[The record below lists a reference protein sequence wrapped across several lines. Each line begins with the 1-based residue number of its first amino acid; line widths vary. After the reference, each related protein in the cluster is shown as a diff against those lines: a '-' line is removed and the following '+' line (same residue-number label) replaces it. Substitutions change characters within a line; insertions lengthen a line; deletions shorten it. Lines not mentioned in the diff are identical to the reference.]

1 MAPRPPI
8 SNRPLP
14 QVRGTPMNPG
24 ALTTQ
29 LTTHGTAVASS
40 IETQTMSNP
49 GQHVQVQRA
58 LPSNNGSRP
67 STPPS
72 SANST
77 AITDV
82 AEQMRSIMESLER
95 QPPTA
100 ENRAQAAIMARN
112 LAELREKMDAAAS
125 AAQPRLSADAP
136 EFTPSP
142 SQERGRQGAPSA
154 GNERGAVG
162 GGNPLNQGEMVVPT
176 FTFTSESPGQ
186 PQQQYTQEEVR
197 TQIAAIYGSSAQNN
211 VSQLPVVNGS
221 AMASFHGHMEPI
233 TINPVTGRPRTPL
246 SHLTA
251 ISNNARRRSQERAE
265 REAAVSQAQL
275 DQIIQ
280 QNLAQE
286 QQMQQAQQLQQAQQA
301 QQVQAQQMQAQQF
314 QQAQQAQQAQAEA
327 QAQAQQAQAQQ
338 LQQAQAQ
345 ALQAY
350 QARQAHQ
357 GQQPPQPLQMPQP
370 HHQPHHFQGQQP
382 SNGQIFNQIQQNL
395 QFAPQQPQQQ
405 YPFSMNDI
413 SYGQSN
419 HSHMHPQQQMG
430 NDLAFNNK
438 QDFSQGPPV
447 GPFIPQNY
455 EYPSMGQ
462 FSAQPATQQHQNI
475 PFNNVNPLPAQPET
489 QNGVP
494 LTHTADAPIPTG
506 PNNDNV
512 TTNPTMM
519 TKFTDTPS
527 QIHSRPAV
535 DGSSDD
541 VAGYFPSAYELTG
554 KWHTLSATMRTPP
567 PQMVQQQNGG
577 DPDNEGSGPSNG
589 ANSGMTGNGNGNGNG
604 NGSMS
609 LPTAKSPRN
618 GAIADVNGNGNGN
631 GGTTLSIAKRTYD
644 QNGKTHSRGPSQDN
658 STTHKN
664 GNTRAQSASH
674 TWRSHT
680 HTISGDFT
688 TLRRNAG
695 HLDLLGSPAF
705 PVSASEYAG
714 LRADTLAEKQAR
726 LTAQLGEM
734 MKMKKEQQRVGE
746 AMMGKALYG
755 YSAVLAEKEDVW
767 SVNGSTGAGYPSV
780 AEMKREHA
788 LAVSETGSS
797 PGRFFPRPK
806 GMVASVQQGYMEV
819 REPDLVLTNMP
830 REDWSVKSVERARA
844 WHYEHAWGEIVAKA
858 SKEAAQKVNQIPTND
873 SEWLVGRG
881 LLDRLV

>member
-8 SNRPLP
+8 STRPLP

-29 LTTHGTAVASS
+29 LNTQGTAVASS
-40 IETQTMSNP
+40 TETPTMSNP
-49 GQHVQVQRA
+49 GQHAQVQRA
-58 LPSNNGSRP
+58 LPTSDGSRP

-72 SANST
+72 STNQA

-82 AEQMRSIMESLER
+82 AEQMRSIIESLER

-100 ENRAQAAIMARN
+100 ENRAQAAAMARN
-112 LAELREKMDAAAS
+112 LAELSEKMDAAAS
-125 AAQPRLSADAP
+125 AALPRLSADAP

-142 SQERGRQGAPSA
+142 SQERDRQGGPSA
-154 GNERGAVG
+154 GNDRDAVG
-162 GGNPLNQGEMVVPT
+162 GGNPLDQGGVVLPT

-186 PQQQYTQEEVR
+186 PQQQYTQEEAR
-197 TQIAAIYGSSAQNN
+197 TQIAAIFGSSAQNN

-221 AMASFHGHMEPI
+221 GMASFHGHMEPI

-265 REAAVSQAQL
+265 REAASQAQL
-275 DQIIQ
+275 DQIIL
-280 QNLAQE
+280 QNQAQE
-286 QQMQQAQQLQQAQQA
+286 QQMQQAQQLQAQQLQAQQL
-301 QQVQAQQMQAQQF
+301 
-314 QQAQQAQQAQAEA
+314 QQAQQAQQAQAQ

-350 QARQAHQ
+350 QARQAHH
-357 GQQPPQPLQMPQP
+357 GQQAPQPLQMPQP

-405 YPFSMNDI
+405 YPFGMNDM

-430 NDLAFNNK
+430 NDFAFNNM
-438 QDFSQGPPV
+438 QDFTQGPPV
-447 GPFIPQNY
+447 GPFIPQTY
-455 EYPSMGQ
+455 EMPSMGQ
-462 FSAQPATQQHQNI
+462 FSTQPVTQQHQNM
-475 PFNNVNPLPAQPET
+475 PFNNVNPLQAQPET
-489 QNGVP
+489 QSGIS
-494 LTHTADAPIPTG
+494 LTHAPAAPIPTG
-506 PNNDNV
+506 PNNNNV
-512 TTNPTMM
+512 TADPSTTA
-519 TKFTDTPS
+519 KFTEAPPQTHFHPL
-527 QIHSRPAV
+527 A

-554 KWHTLSATMRTPP
+554 KWNTLLATMRTPP
-567 PQMVQQQNGG
+567 QMPQQQNGRDKTQNG
-577 DPDNEGSGPSNG
+577 NGPDNGGPGPSNG
-589 ANSGMTGNGNGNGNG
+589 ANGGVNGSGNGNG
-604 NGSMS
+604 NGSTPQ
-609 LPTAKSPRN
+609 PTAK
-618 GAIADVNGNGNGN
+618 
-631 GGTTLSIAKRTYD
+631 RTSD

-658 STTHKN
+658 SNPHKN
-664 GNTRAQSASH
+664 GNTRPQSASH

-680 HTISGDFT
+680 HAISGDFT

-705 PVSASEYAG
+705 PVSAAEYAG

-734 MKMKKEQQRVGE
+734 MKAKKEQQRVGE
-746 AMMGKALYG
+746 AMRGKALYG
-755 YSAVLAEKEDVW
+755 YSAVLSEKEDVW
-767 SVNGSTGAGYPSV
+767 NINGGSGGGYPSV

-788 LAVSETGSS
+788 LVGSETGSS
-797 PGRFFPRPK
+797 PGRFFPKPK
-806 GMVASVQQGYMEV
+806 AMVASVKQGYMGVSES
-819 REPDLVLTNMP
+819 DLALANMP
-830 REDWSVKSVERARA
+830 REDWSVKSVEKARA
-844 WHYEHAWGEIVAKA
+844 WENEIAWGEIVAKA

-873 SEWLVGRG
+873 SECLVGRG

>member
-8 SNRPLP
+8 STRPLP

-29 LTTHGTAVASS
+29 LNTQGTAVASS
-40 IETQTMSNP
+40 SETPTMSNP
-49 GQHVQVQRA
+49 GQHAQVQRA
-58 LPSNNGSRP
+58 LPTSNASRP

-72 SANST
+72 STNQA

-82 AEQMRSIMESLER
+82 AEQMRSIIESLER

-100 ENRAQAAIMARN
+100 ENRAQAAAMARN
-112 LAELREKMDAAAS
+112 LAELSEKMDAAAS

-142 SQERGRQGAPSA
+142 SQERGTQGGPSA
-154 GNERGAVG
+154 RNERDTVG
-162 GGNPLNQGEMVVPT
+162 GGNPLNQGGVVLPT

-186 PQQQYTQEEVR
+186 PQQQYTQEEVQ
-197 TQIAAIYGSSAQNN
+197 TQIAAIFGSSAQNN

-221 AMASFHGHMEPI
+221 GMASFHGHMEPI

-265 REAAVSQAQL
+265 REAASQAQL
-275 DQIIQ
+275 DQIIL
-280 QNLAQE
+280 QNQAQE
-286 QQMQQAQQLQQAQQA
+286 QHMQQAQQLQAQQLQAQQLQQAQQA

-314 QQAQQAQQAQAEA
+314 QQAQQAQQAQAQQA
-327 QAQAQQAQAQQ
+327 QAQQAQAQQAQAQQAQAQQ

-357 GQQPPQPLQMPQP
+357 GQQPQPSLQMPQP

-382 SNGQIFNQIQQNL
+382 SNGQIFNQIQQNM

-405 YPFSMNDI
+405 YPFGMNDM

-430 NDLAFNNK
+430 NDFAFNNM
-438 QDFSQGPPV
+438 QDFTQGPPV
-447 GPFIPQNY
+447 GPFVPQTY
-455 EYPSMGQ
+455 EMPSMGQ
-462 FSAQPATQQHQNI
+462 FSTQPVTQQHQNM
-475 PFNNVNPLPAQPET
+475 PFNKVNPLPAQPET
-489 QNGVP
+489 QHGVP
-494 LTHTADAPIPTG
+494 LTHAPDAPIPTG
-506 PNNDNV
+506 PSNV
-512 TTNPTMM
+512 TANPST
-519 TKFTDTPS
+519 TAKFTETPP
-527 QIHSRPAV
+527 QTRFNPVA

-554 KWHTLSATMRTPP
+554 KWNTLPAIMRTPP
-567 PQMVQQQNGG
+567 QMPQQQNGRDKTQNG
-577 DPDNEGSGPSNG
+577 NGPDNGGPGPSNG
-589 ANSGMTGNGNGNGNG
+589 ANGGVNGSGNG
-604 NGSMS
+604 NGSTPQ
-609 LPTAKSPRN
+609 PTAR
-618 GAIADVNGNGNGN
+618 
-631 GGTTLSIAKRTYD
+631 RTSD

-658 STTHKN
+658 SNPRKN
-664 GNTRAQSASH
+664 GNTRPHSASH

-680 HTISGDFT
+680 HAISGDFT

-705 PVSASEYAG
+705 PVSAAEYAG

-734 MKMKKEQQRVGE
+734 MKAKKEQQQRVGE
-746 AMMGKALYG
+746 AMRGKTLYG
-755 YSAVLAEKEDVW
+755 YSTVLAEKQDVW
-767 SVNGSTGAGYPSV
+767 NINGGSGGGYPSV

-788 LAVSETGSS
+788 LVGSETGSS

-806 GMVASVQQGYMEV
+806 GMVASVKQGYMGVSES
-819 REPDLVLTNMP
+819 DLVLANMP
-830 REDWSVKSVERARA
+830 REDWSVKSVVKARA
-844 WHYEHAWGEIVAKA
+844 WENELAWGEIVAKA
-858 SKEAAQKVNQIPTND
+858 SKEAAEKVNQIPTND